1 MAHKVNRGM
10 FDKIVAGI
18 CSAALVI
25 GMVPVSA
32 FAVDDENVAAFAVDD
47 ENVAAFANDDKSEV
61 ATAESSLTGSQSG
74 SEGTDGTSGSGSMEF
89 SAEYI
94 QNNDLANSFR
104 YENGELIAD
113 GSSSLSD
120 ASTFAAELTFADES
134 TFAAVENAWRLTD
147 QGYLNEYGEVIQ
159 GALTKGIDVSEHQ
172 GVIDWDK
179 VKADGVNF
187 VIIRCAFYGD
197 EGWGRTDAYWE
208 RNVSECE
215 RLGIPYGVYVYSYC
229 HSTEAAHDAAQ
240 RTISLLQGHTPTLP
254 VYLDLE
260 ESDYLTDISQ
270 TAIADMAAAYCGDVQ
285 SAGYKAGIYSS
296 TSWWD
301 NYLTDSRFNQWERW
315 VAQWNRKCEYEGTY
329 HVWQACSDGA
339 VDGINGNVDVDFEMN
354 WSYVYDTAAI
364 DYVNRLYN
372 VALGRDSDQA
382 GLVYHVANLSN
393 GKSAAMVARDF
404 LLSSEFLSN
413 GYSEERKIEIAYE
426 VMLDREASSDEV
438 SSWMKLYDENMTFD
452 AVVYGISNSQ
462 EWRRNCVSWGV
473 SSEPAVPEHGRDKS
487 YAVTSYVNRLYKMVL
502 GRDADLDGLDVQCD
516 ALINGGSAAQ
526 TADAFF
532 DSQEFKNKGY
542 DISTQVELVYNT
554 MLNRASD
561 AAGKAVWMSHL
572 EAGMTVRS
580 IVYNLVNSEEFQACC
595 SEWGVIPGSSD
606 AVDNLYA
613 SLEPRDRNIGVTEFV
628 YRMYVYCLGRN
639 ADTVRTDTAGENW
652 QCEAILS
659 GMSAGQIAS
668 NFFGSEEFSN
678 RGLSSAEKVNTAY
691 RAFFNREPDAAGYDF
706 WLERVRDGMEDAE
719 LAAGFAESPE
729 FAELCVRY
737 GVTQ

>member
-1 MAHKVNRGM
+1 MTHKVKVGM
-10 FDKIVAGI
+10 FDKVVAGV

-25 GMVPVSA
+25 GMVPV
-32 FAVDDENVAAFAVDD
+32 AAFAIGD
-47 ENVAAFANDDKSEV
+47 EIGDGSVAATTRSDLVTTQSGPEGAD
-61 ATAESSLTGSQSG
+61 ATSGLSSTGLSAES
-74 SEGTDGTSGSGSMEF
+74 
-89 SAEYI
+89 I

-104 YENGELIAD
+104 YENGELIAE
-113 GSSSLSD
+113 GSSSL
-120 ASTFAAELTFADES
+120 ADES
-134 TFAAVENAWRLTD
+134 TFAAAENAWRLTD

-187 VIIRCAFYGD
+187 AIIRCAFYGD

-229 HSTEAAHDAAQ
+229 HSTDAAHDAAQ
-240 RTISLLQGHTPTLP
+240 RTISLLQGHIPTLP
-254 VYLDLE
+254 VYLDIE
-260 ESDYLTDISQ
+260 ETDYLTDISQ
-270 TAIADMAAAYCGDVQ
+270 TAIADMAAAFCGDIQ
-285 SAGYKAGIYSS
+285 GTGYTAGIYSS
-296 TSWWD
+296 TSWWND
-301 NYLTDSRFNQWERW
+301 YLTDSRFNQWERW

-329 HVWQACSDGA
+329 QVWQACSDGA
-339 VDGINGNVDVDFEMN
+339 VDGISGNVDVDFEMN
-354 WSYVYDTAAI
+354 WSYVYANAIDAAAI

-372 VALGRDSDQA
+372 VALGREADQA
-382 GLVYHVANLSN
+382 GLIHHVVNLAN
-393 GKSAAMVARDF
+393 GKSAAMIARDF

-413 GYSEERKIEIAYE
+413 GYSEERTIEIAYE
-426 VMLDREASSDEV
+426 VMLDRAASSDEV
-438 SSWMKLYDENMTFD
+438 LSWMGLYDENMTFD

-462 EWRRNCVSWGV
+462 EWRHNCGSWGV
-473 SSEPAVPEHGRDKS
+473 SSTPAVPEHGRDKS

-502 GRDADLDGLDVQCD
+502 GRNADLDGLDVQCD
-516 ALINGGSAAQ
+516 ALVNGGSAAQ

-532 DSQEFKNKGY
+532 NSQEFKNIGY

-561 AAGKAVWMSHL
+561 DAGKAVWMSHL
-572 EAGMTVRS
+572 EAGMSVRS
-580 IVYNLVNSEEFQACC
+580 IVYNLVNSEEFKARC
-595 SEWGVIPGSSD
+595 SEWGVTPGSSV

-639 ADTVRTDTAGENW
+639 ADTLRSDVAGENW
-652 QCEAILS
+652 QCDAILS

-668 NFFGSEEFSN
+668 NYFGSEEFSN
-678 RGLSSAEKVNTAY
+678 RGLSGAEKVTTAY
-691 RAFFNREPDAAGYDF
+691 RAFFDREPDVEGYDY
-706 WLERVRDGMEDAE
+706 WLEQVRGGMEDAA

-729 FAELCVRY
+729 FANLCARF